1 MTADQFRTLAID
13 LQGAVEGAH
22 MGHADFRANGR
33 IFASLDKD
41 ERTGMVKLS
50 PEEQQEVVREHPGM
64 FDPASG
70 AWGRQGYTTVQLAAA
85 TVAAVRSAMLLAWQ
99 AAIAKPPAKKRP
111 PAAGARHPHAAGT
124 RASSRRR

>member
-1 MTADQFRTLAID
+1 MTADQFRALALD

-41 ERTGMVKLS
+41 ERSGMVKLS
-50 PEEQQEVVREHPGM
+50 PEEQQEFMRAHPGM

-70 AWGRQGYTTVQLAAA
+70 AWGRQGYTTVHLAPAKL
-85 TVAAVRSAMLLAWQ
+85 AAVRSAMLLAWQ
-99 AAIAKPPAKKRP
+99 AAVAKPPAK
-111 PAAGARHPHAAGT
+111 T
-124 RASSRRR
+124 RRRG

>member
-1 MTADQFRTLAID
+1 MTADQFRTLALG

-33 IFASLDKD
+33 IFASLDRD
-41 ERTGMVKLS
+41 ERAGMVKLT
-50 PEEQQEVVREHPGM
+50 PEEQQVFVREHPGM

-70 AWGRQGYTTVQLAAA
+70 AWGRQGYTTVQLTAAKA
-85 TVAAVRSAMLLAWQ
+85 AAVRSALLLAWQ
-99 AAIAKPPAKKRP
+99 AAVARPSAKKRP
-111 PAAGARHPHAAGT
+111 PAAGAPHPPAART